1 MKNIILYFCL
11 LLALLF
17 IFINSI
23 TIAEQGQK
31 INELEKGVLY
41 FSNEADKLRAE
52 QDKQAR
58 LIATDL
64 IIYANGYELGK

>member
-1 MKNIILYFCL
+1 MKDIL
-11 LLALLF
+11 
-17 IFINSI
+17 IFIYVFILSLLVLVSALEI
-23 TIAEQGQK
+23 KDQAQK

-58 LIATDL
+58 LIAQDL
-64 IIYANGYELGK
+64 IIYANGFDFGK